1 MFEEVPDP
9 LLGVVL
15 DRRYEILDVI
25 GQGGIGI
32 VYKAKQTSAHGRL
45 VAVKVLNRSASTRIN
60 TSQRFEN
67 EARIIGKLRH
77 PNTIKL
83 FDTGHTPD
91 GRLYLVTEYL
101 EGSPL
106 SEVILSGVL
115 EQARVVRIIGEVA
128 DALTEAHAAG
138 IIHRDLKP
146 ANIFLERV
154 GTQEIV
160 KVLDFGVA
168 KIVDTFGLTA
178 PTQIFGTPGFMSPEQ
193 CVGAVI
199 DPRADL
205 YSLGAVA
212 YLCLSANLPTSGE
225 TIAQLIHSTVTETV
239 PPLGEHPH
247 LRDIDPQ
254 LEGLVMQMLA
264 KNPDD
269 RPPSA
274 QAVREIC
281 DNLLKV
287 LDQTAAVPLLANA
300 RDGSVAPPIPK
311 GVTRRAFLPT
321 RDPEAEAETL
331 RPPFPIV
338 PKVVPKE
345 ESTTPDLPRFD
356 DVELDGA
363 QTLPPKSQ
371 GRSTTPDTPGA
382 LDGVLTERVPPAATQ
397 PDAVTATK
405 RLEAVEDEPEAR
417 SYLWIFWT
425 LLPLGLALWWW
436 LHSRP

>member
-1 MFEEVPDP
+1 MLEEVPDP

-15 DRRYEILDVI
+15 DRRYEILEVI

-32 VYKAKQTSAHGRL
+32 VYKARQTSAHDRL

-91 GRLYLVTEYL
+91 GRLYLVTEFL
-101 EGSPL
+101 DGSSL
-106 SEVILSGVL
+106 SDVVLNGVL
-115 EQARVVRIIGEVA
+115 EPLRVIRIIAEVA

-146 ANIFLERV
+146 ANIFLEQV
-154 GTQEIV
+154 GNQEIV

-193 CVGAVI
+193 CVGALI
-199 DPRADL
+199 DARADL

-225 TIAQLIHSTVTETV
+225 TIAQLIHSTVTETIV
-239 PPLGEHPH
+239 PLSRHEH
-247 LRDIDPQ
+247 LRDVDPQ
-254 LEGLVMQMLA
+254 VEGLIMQLLA

-287 LDQTAAVPLLANA
+287 LDQTAAVPLIPGQRAGTL
-300 RDGSVAPPIPK
+300 APPIPA
-311 GVTRRAFLPT
+311 GATQRSYLPT
-321 RDPEAEAETL
+321 REPDAEAETL

-338 PKVVPKE
+338 PKVTPKDD
-345 ESTTPDLPRFD
+345 STTPDLPRFD

-363 QTLPPKSQ
+363 STLPPA
-371 GRSTTPDTPGA
+371 GRGSSPTPGA
-382 LDGVLTERVPPAATQ
+382 LDGLLTERVPPAHTE
-397 PDAVTATK
+397 PEAVAATK
-405 RLEAVEDEPEAR
+405 RLAAVEDAPPKR
-417 SYLWIFWT
+417 SYLWLFWV
-425 LLPLGLALWWW
+425 LLPAALGLLWWAQK
-436 LHSRP
+436 

>member
-1 MFEEVPDP
+1 MLEEVPDP

-15 DRRYEILDVI
+15 DRRYEILEVI

-32 VYKAKQTSAHGRL
+32 VYKARQTSAHDRL

-91 GRLYLVTEYL
+91 GRLYLVTEFL
-101 EGSPL
+101 DGASL
-106 SEVILSGVL
+106 SEVVLNGVL
-115 EQARVVRIIGEVA
+115 EPLRVIRILAEVS

-146 ANIFLERV
+146 ANIFLEQV
-154 GTQEIV
+154 GSQEIV

-193 CVGAVI
+193 CVGALI

-225 TIAQLIHSTVTETV
+225 TIAQLIHSTVTETIL
-239 PPLGEHPH
+239 PLSRHDH
-247 LRDIDPQ
+247 LRGIDPQ
-254 LEGLVMQMLA
+254 VEGLIMQLLA

-281 DNLLKV
+281 DNLIKV
-287 LDQTAAVPLLANA
+287 LDQTAAVPLIPGVRAGTL
-300 RDGSVAPPIPK
+300 APPIPA
-311 GVTRRAFLPT
+311 GATQRSYLPT
-321 RDPEAEAETL
+321 RDPDAEAETL
-331 RPPFPIV
+331 RPPFPIL
-338 PKVVPKE
+338 PKVTPKDD
-345 ESTTPDLPRFD
+345 STTPDLPRFD
-356 DVELDGA
+356 DAELDGA
-363 QTLPPKSQ
+363 RTLPPSQ
-371 GRSTTPDTPGA
+371 RESSDTPGA
-382 LDGVLTERVPPAATQ
+382 LDGLRTERVPPANTEPEAVAATR
-397 PDAVTATK
+397 
-405 RLEAVEDEPEAR
+405 RLPAVEDVAPKR
-417 SYLWIFWT
+417 SYLWLFWV
-425 LLPLGLALWWW
+425 LLPVALGVWWW
-436 LHSRP
+436 ARK